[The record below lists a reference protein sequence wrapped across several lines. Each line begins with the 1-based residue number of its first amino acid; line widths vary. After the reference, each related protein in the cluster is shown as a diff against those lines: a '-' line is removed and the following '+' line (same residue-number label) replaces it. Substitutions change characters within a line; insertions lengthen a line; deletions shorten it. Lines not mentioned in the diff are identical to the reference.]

1 MASHRDIFQKM
12 QALLKGHQRLAVVG
26 KRSNKWEILF
36 KKPEEDWDFAEGS
49 LRYRVTELAQ
59 KEKEPLIILD
69 STKDDRFVASA
80 DPEFRSALCFP
91 VILPGKKQLT
101 IFVEEPEH
109 SMAFSLAV
117 LPAWKELA
125 DQLEDLQ
132 PAPPPKVAA
141 PMAPVPPA
149 PKKPKDDGDDGDDG
163 TPAAPKEQVNW
174 LSVMVFL
181 VFVVGGLG
189 YGIMGF
195 LRSQWESQLAGC
207 TTNLASIVA
216 ASNMYARDHGG
227 KYPKT
232 LDEMVGKYMLDLPI
246 CPAAGRNT
254 YSDLQYTK
262 NPPGMSVSCS
272 GGYHRKLFK
281 GSGNPEHWPAMES
294 TPPAARKN
302 H

>member
-12 QALLKGHQRLAVVG
+12 QALLTGHQRLAVVG

-36 KKPEEDWDFAEGS
+36 KKPEEEWDFAEGS

-59 KEKEPLIILD
+59 KEKEPMIILD
-69 STKDDRFVASA
+69 AAKDDRFVANTT
-80 DPEFRSALCFP
+80 PEFRSALCLP
-91 VILPGKKQLT
+91 VTLPGKKLLT

-109 SMAFSLAV
+109 SMAFSLAG

-125 DQLEDLQ
+125 DQLQDLQ
-132 PAPPPKVAA
+132 PAPPPKPAAAA
-141 PMAPVPPA
+141 PPPKAA
-149 PKKPKDDGDDGDDG
+149 PKKPKVVDDDEEA
-163 TPAAPKEQVNW
+163 PPKEQVNW
-174 LSVMVFL
+174 IAVLLFAVIVL
-181 VFVVGGLG
+181 GGLG

-195 LRSQWESQLAGC
+195 LRSHWESQLAGC
-207 TTNLASIVA
+207 TTNLATIVA

-232 LDEMVGKYMLDLPI
+232 LDELVGKYMLDLPV
-246 CPAAGRNT
+246 CPAAGSNT
-254 YSDLQYTK
+254 YGDLQYTK

-272 GGYHRKLFK
+272 GGHHRKLFK
-281 GSGNPEHWPAMES
+281 GSGNPEHWPAMDS
-294 TPPAARKN
+294 APPAARKN

>member
-12 QALLKGHQRLAVVG
+12 QSLLKGSQRLAVVG

-36 KKPEEDWDFAEGS
+36 KKSEEEWDFAEGS

-59 KEKEPLIILD
+59 KEKEPMIILD
-69 STKDDRFVASA
+69 SAKDDRFVAGT

-91 VILPGKKQLT
+91 VILPGKKLLT

-132 PAPPPKVAA
+132 PAPPPPKSA
-141 PMAPVPPA
+141 APVPKPAASKKPEVSENDDNPA
-149 PKKPKDDGDDGDDG
+149 P
-163 TPAAPKEQVNW
+163 PKEQVNW
-174 LSVMVFL
+174 LAVVLFT
-181 VFVVGGLG
+181 VFVLGGMG

-207 TTNLASIVA
+207 TTNLATIVA

-227 KYPKT
+227 KYPKM
-232 LDEMVGKYMLDLPI
+232 LDELVGKYMLDLPV
-246 CPAAGRNT
+246 CPAAGSNT
-254 YSDLQYTK
+254 YGDLQYTK

-272 GGYHRKLFK
+272 GGHHRKLFK
-281 GSGNPEHWPAMES
+281 GSGNPEHWPAMDS

-302 H
+302 R